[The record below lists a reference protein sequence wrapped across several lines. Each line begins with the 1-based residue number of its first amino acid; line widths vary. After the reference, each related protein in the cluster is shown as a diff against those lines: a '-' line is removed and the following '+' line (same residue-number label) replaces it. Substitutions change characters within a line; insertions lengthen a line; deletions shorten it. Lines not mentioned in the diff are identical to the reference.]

1 MLRLVASISMHPR
14 RARVTLPQA
23 MVMGT
28 VARFLSP
35 PPPRPAALYPSPPPH
50 CTPVLASSLS
60 GVFPGV
66 LMPLACSCRVVHTL
80 NNVTCLSEFLSIC
93 RHPSHECQD
102 CIFHHAGEVSADA
115 AFPSYCTLYII
126 HQTSFLSS
134 MHAYSV
140 PCAPVCHCQRL
151 VFRAR
156 SA

>member
-1 MLRLVASISMHPR
+1 
-14 RARVTLPQA
+14 
-23 MVMGT
+23 
-28 VARFLSP
+28 
-35 PPPRPAALYPSPPPH
+35 
-50 CTPVLASSLS
+50 
-60 GVFPGV
+60 
-66 LMPLACSCRVVHTL
+66 
-80 NNVTCLSEFLSIC
+80 
-93 RHPSHECQD
+93 
-102 CIFHHAGEVSADA
+102 VSADA